1 LGGSSSALENKR
13 WQDRL
18 PYFLKRQE
26 RRDVIVGDVGEG
38 ARGVVVGKNVV
49 QIGTLIVPAR
59 LAIVLVV
66 LLVGLVAGSAF
77 LAWNLWVPDH
87 MTGLFNIAVAEFGQ
101 VDAQGQVRPSPR
113 GQLISQRLFNGLLI
127 EFDNL
132 PFKVRQDLSPEL
144 WHDSLG
150 LTRKRARIGLVPGE
164 TREARA
170 EAARQLARRIN
181 AHVVIYGNLPA
192 DGSGAGFVPE
202 VYVSPGAGIDVEAD
216 KIVGVYQP
224 TGAIP
229 VQLLD
234 KANDPVVGRSITIR
248 LNSWTNVL
256 SQFTIGLMYDLLGYP
271 GRALPVLQQAKDE
284 LASTG
289 QEGNPVLWFF
299 IGREALWLKRDE
311 EAQPAFEQ
319 AVRLDPN
326 YARARLGLGDIH
338 LNKAYRQSSAE
349 RIQAPDLE
357 RAIAEYARALET
369 AEPSVKVEALY
380 SLGIVYRLKGETLL
394 NLADYATAD
403 SAFVIATKYLSET
416 LDALKNTEQYRLL
429 AQTYLSLGEVYEDQ
443 GHALL
448 RQNKEGS
455 RSFFEKALAS
465 YGQCIQQEAAAPTD
479 LILTDQI
486 IGKLCKPYKKL
497 VEEELARP

>member
-1 LGGSSSALENKR
+1 LENKHWR
-13 WQDRL
+13 DRL
-18 PYFLKRQE
+18 LSFLKRKE
-26 RRDVIVGDVGEG
+26 RGDVIAGDVGEG

-66 LLVGLVAGSAF
+66 LLVGLVAGSAA
-77 LAWNLWVPDH
+77 LAWNLWVPDR

-101 VDAQGQVRPSPR
+101 VDAQGQVRPSPS
-113 GQLISQRLFNGLLI
+113 GQLISQRLFNGLRI

-132 PFKVRQDLSPEL
+132 PFKVRQDLQPQL

-150 LTRKRARIGLVPGE
+150 LIRKRARIGFVPGE

-202 VYVSPGAGIDVEAD
+202 VYVSPGAGIDAEAD
-216 KIVGVYQP
+216 KLVGVYQP

-234 KANDPVVGRSITIR
+234 KANDPSVRRSITIR
-248 LNSWTNVL
+248 LNSWTNEFSL
-256 SQFTIGLMYDLLGYP
+256 FTIGLMYDLLGYP
-271 GRALPVLQQAKDE
+271 GRALPVLQQARDE

-289 QEGNPVLWFF
+289 EEGNEVLWFF
-299 IGREALWLKRDE
+299 IGREAMWLKRDE
-311 EAQPAFEQ
+311 EAQPAFEE
-319 AVRLDPN
+319 AVRLNPN

-338 LNKAYRQSSAE
+338 LNKAYSQSSAE
-349 RIQAPDLE
+349 RTRSEAPDLE
-357 RAIAEYARALET
+357 QAIAEYQRALEV

-380 SLGIVYRLKGETLL
+380 SLGIVYRLKGETQL
-394 NLADYATAD
+394 NLADYPAAD
-403 SAFVIATKYLSET
+403 SAFVTAIEYLSDT
-416 LDALKNTEQYRLL
+416 LDALKNTEQYRLM
-429 AQTYLSLGEVYEDQ
+429 AQTYLSLGATYEDQ
-443 GHALL
+443 GHAQL
-448 RQNKEGS
+448 RQNNKEGS
-455 RSFFEKALAS
+455 RPLFEKALAS
-465 YGQCIQQEAAAPTD
+465 YSQCIQQQAASPAD
-479 LILTDQI
+479 LILTDKI

>member
-1 LGGSSSALENKR
+1 
-13 WQDRL
+13 
-18 PYFLKRQE
+18 
-26 RRDVIVGDVGEG
+26 
-38 ARGVVVGKNVV
+38 
-49 QIGTLIVPAR
+49 
-59 LAIVLVV
+59 
-66 LLVGLVAGSAF
+66 
-77 LAWNLWVPDH
+77 
-87 MTGLFNIAVAEFGQ
+87 
-101 VDAQGQVRPSPR
+101 
-113 GQLISQRLFNGLLI
+113 
-127 EFDNL
+127 
-132 PFKVRQDLSPEL
+132 
-144 WHDSLG
+144 
-150 LTRKRARIGLVPGE
+150 
-164 TREARA
+164 
-170 EAARQLARRIN
+170 
-181 AHVVIYGNLPA
+181 
-192 DGSGAGFVPE
+192 
-202 VYVSPGAGIDVEAD
+202 
-216 KIVGVYQP
+216 
-224 TGAIP
+224 
-229 VQLLD
+229 
-234 KANDPVVGRSITIR
+234 
-248 LNSWTNVL
+248 
-256 SQFTIGLMYDLLGYP
+256 
-271 GRALPVLQQAKDE
+271 LPVLQQAKDE

>member
-1 LGGSSSALENKR
+1 LENKH
-13 WQDRL
+13 WWDRL
-18 PYFLKRQE
+18 PSFLKRKE

-49 QIGTLIVPAR
+49 QIGTLVLPAR
-59 LAIVLVV
+59 LALVLVV

-77 LAWNLWVPDH
+77 LAWNLWVPDR

-101 VDAQGQVRPSPR
+101 VDSQGQVHPSPR
-113 GQLISQRLFNGLLI
+113 GQQISQRLFNGLTI

-132 PFKVRQDLSPEL
+132 PFKVRQDLQPQL
-144 WHDSLG
+144 WHDSLS
-150 LTRKRARIGLVPGE
+150 LIRKRARIGFVPGA
-164 TREARA
+164 TPEARA

-192 DGSGAGFVPE
+192 DDSGASFIPE
-202 VYVSPGAGIDVEAD
+202 VYVSPGAGIDAEAD

-248 LNSWTNVL
+248 LNSWTDEFSL
-256 SQFTIGLMYDLLGYP
+256 FTIGLMYDLLGYP

-289 QEGNPVLWFF
+289 EGGNEVLWFF
-299 IGREALWLKRDE
+299 IGRELLWLRRDE

-319 AVRLDPN
+319 AVRLNPN

-338 LNKAYRQSSAE
+338 LNKAYGQSSAE

-357 RAIAEYARALET
+357 QAIAEYQKALEV

-394 NLADYATAD
+394 NLADYPAAD
-403 SAFVIATKYLSET
+403 SIFVVATEYLSDT
-416 LDALKNTEQYRLL
+416 LEALKNTEQYRLM
-429 AQTYLSLGEVYEDQ
+429 AQTYLSLGTIYDVQ
-443 GHALL
+443 GLAQL
-448 RQNKEGS
+448 RQNNKEGS
-455 RSFFEKALAS
+455 RPFFEKALIL
-465 YGQCIQQEAAAPTD
+465 YDQCIQQEAAAPTD

>member
-1 LGGSSSALENKR
+1 MENKR

-18 PYFLKRQE
+18 PSFLKRKE
-26 RRDVIVGDVGEG
+26 RRAVRGDVIAGDVGEG

-59 LAIVLVV
+59 LVIVLVG
-66 LLVGLVAGSAF
+66 LLIVLVAGSAF
-77 LAWNLWVPDH
+77 LAWNLWVPDR

-101 VDAQGQVRPSPR
+101 VDTQGQVRPSPR

-132 PFKVRQDLSPEL
+132 PFKVRQDMQPQL

-150 LTRKRARIGLVPGE
+150 LTRKRARIGLVSGE

-192 DGSGAGFVPE
+192 NGSGAGFVPE
-202 VYVSPGAGIDVEAD
+202 VYVSPGAGIDAEAD
-216 KIVGVYQP
+216 KLVGVYQP

-256 SQFTIGLMYDLLGYP
+256 SLFSIGLMYDLLGYP

-289 QEGNPVLWFF
+289 EEGNEVLWFF

-311 EAQPAFEQ
+311 EAQPAFEE
-319 AVRLDPN
+319 AVRLNPN

-349 RIQAPDLE
+349 RTRSEAPDLE
-357 RAIAEYARALET
+357 QAITEYQRALEV
-369 AEPSVKVEALY
+369 AEPSVKAEALY
-380 SLGIVYRLKGETLL
+380 SLGIAYRLKGETLL
-394 NLADYATAD
+394 NLADYPAAD
-403 SAFVIATKYLSET
+403 SGLVTAIEYLSAT
-416 LDALKNTEQYRLL
+416 LDGLRNTEQYRLL

-443 GHALL
+443 GHAQL
-448 RQNKEGS
+448 RQNNKEGS
-455 RSFFEKALAS
+455 RPFFEKALAS
-465 YGQCIQQEAAAPTD
+465 YDQCIQQEAAAPTD
-479 LILTDQI
+479 LILTDKI
-486 IGKLCKPYKKL
+486 IGKLCRPYKKL

>member
-1 LGGSSSALENKR
+1 LENKH

-18 PYFLKRQE
+18 PSFLKRKE

-66 LLVGLVAGSAF
+66 LLVGLVAGSAV
-77 LAWNLWVPDH
+77 LAWNLWVPDR

-101 VDAQGQVRPSPR
+101 VDSQGQVRPSPR
-113 GQLISQRLFNGLLI
+113 GQLISQRLFDGLTI

-132 PFKVRQDLSPEL
+132 PFKVRQDLQPQL

-150 LTRKRARIGLVPGE
+150 LTRKRARIGFVPGA

-192 DGSGAGFVPE
+192 DDSGAGFVPE
-202 VYVSPGAGIDVEAD
+202 VYVSPGAGIDAEAD
-216 KIVGVYQP
+216 KLVGVYQP

-248 LNSWTNVL
+248 LNSWTNEFSL
-256 SQFTIGLMYDLLGYP
+256 FTIGLMYDLLGYP

-284 LASTG
+284 IASTG
-289 QEGNPVLWFF
+289 EEGNEVLWFF
-299 IGREALWLKRDE
+299 IGREAMWLKRDE

-319 AVRLDPN
+319 ALRLNPN

-338 LNKAYRQSSAE
+338 LNKAYSQSSAE

-357 RAIAEYARALET
+357 QAIAEYQRALET

-380 SLGIVYRLKGETLL
+380 SLGIVYRLKGETQL
-394 NLADYATAD
+394 NLADYPAAD
-403 SAFVIATKYLSET
+403 SASVTAIKYLSDT
-416 LDALKNTEQYRLL
+416 LDALKNTEQYRLM
-429 AQTYLSLGEVYEDQ
+429 AQTYLSLGETYEDQ
-443 GHALL
+443 GHAQL
-448 RQNKEGS
+448 RQNNKEGS
-455 RSFFEKALAS
+455 RTLFEKALAS
-465 YGQCIQQEAAAPTD
+465 YSQCIQQQAASPAD

-497 VEEELARP
+497 VEEELARS